1 MENYGLIVSDL
12 RMPVINGMQLLK
24 TVKDLNPSVM
34 TILMTAFATDDV
46 FQEYIKRKI
55 INELL
60 QKPTRVYNFINE
72 ERTEIDFYQTQVLI
86 PRAWM
91 D

>member
-86 PRAWM
+86 PRA
-91 D
+91 